1 MGFLV
6 FGLFVLLF
14 GAGLMYLSFGVLK
27 VAESIGDHVAGVVM
41 IAIGVVAIIFGILVI
56 FYYFDEKSKKIKL
69 RKKLSSTAASLI
81 RDTLLLIFRVSLV

>member
-27 VAESIGDHVAGVVM
+27 VVGDHVAGVVM

-69 RKKLSSTAASLI
+69 RKKLSSTAAFLI
-81 RDTLLLIFRVSLV
+81 RDILLLIFRVSMV